1 MLIQQKPTTL
11 HNGIQSKY
19 QHIQCLHYTCTCN
32 VIFIALFV
40 ELDYKLKVLTDN
52 DNKVSD
58 DDPDKE
64 EKRDFVFSDDDDDDD
79 DEKNK
84 EEEEQGGNN

>member
-1 MLIQQKPTTL
+1 M
-11 HNGIQSKY
+11 
-19 QHIQCLHYTCTCN
+19 
-32 VIFIALFV
+32 
-40 ELDYKLKVLTDN
+40 KVLTDN

-64 EKRDFVFSDDDDDDD
+64 GKERDFVFSDDDDDDD

>member
-1 MLIQQKPTTL
+1 M
-11 HNGIQSKY
+11 
-19 QHIQCLHYTCTCN
+19 
-32 VIFIALFV
+32 
-40 ELDYKLKVLTDN
+40 KVLTDN

-64 EKRDFVFSDDDDDDD
+64 GKRDFVFSDDDDDDD

-84 EEEEQGGNN
+84 EEEEQGGND

>member
-19 QHIQCLHYTCTCN
+19 QHIQCLHYTCTRTL
-32 VIFIALFV
+32 IFIALFV

-64 EKRDFVFSDDDDDDD
+64 GKERDFVFSDDD